1 MSSELSCRYNGAR
14 KGQILKEIPQSGSTG
29 NASINSQRVQTS
41 SSINNYIQHN
51 VNNAV
56 TAKISMTGV
65 HYDRGTC
72 ACSVGM
78 VHSSRHLCT
87 TWPVFLLLL
96 IIPATNVANVGV
108 WKSSSLVLLYHGR
121 EERPPEDFY
130 PLRKVRDGEGLLMRQ
145 RSGRGEDGAT
155 HGCS

>member
-1 MSSELSCRYNGAR
+1 VSSELSCRYNGAR
-14 KGQILKEIPQSGSTG
+14 KGQILKEIPQSGSTEMLQ
-29 NASINSQRVQTS
+29 SIVKEFRHLAL
-41 SSINNYIQHN
+41 SITNYIQHN

-96 IIPATNVANVGV
+96 IIPATNVAKVGRLEV
-108 WKSSSLVLLYHGR
+108 IEL
-121 EERPPEDFY
+121 
-130 PLRKVRDGEGLLMRQ
+130 GLTVSR
-145 RSGRGEDGAT
+145 A
-155 HGCS
+155 

>member
-1 MSSELSCRYNGAR
+1 MLQSIVKEFRHLALS
-14 KGQILKEIPQSGSTG
+14 IT
-29 NASINSQRVQTS
+29 
-41 SSINNYIQHN
+41 NYIQHN

-96 IIPATNVANVGV
+96 IIPATNVAKVGRLEV
-108 WKSSSLVLLYHGR
+108 IEL
-121 EERPPEDFY
+121 
-130 PLRKVRDGEGLLMRQ
+130 GLTVSR
-145 RSGRGEDGAT
+145 A
-155 HGCS
+155 